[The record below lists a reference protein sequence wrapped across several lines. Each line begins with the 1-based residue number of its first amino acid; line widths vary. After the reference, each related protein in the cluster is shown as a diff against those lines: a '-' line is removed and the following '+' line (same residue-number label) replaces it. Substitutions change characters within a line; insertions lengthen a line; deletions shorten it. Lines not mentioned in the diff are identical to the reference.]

1 MLLFDPRQ
9 GDAEDDSSSPKSR
22 SLLAIAGSLFAEIS
36 LPKLVLAWVV
46 SILLPT
52 VLLGSVP
59 LIATAWLAKVSE
71 VTAERAEFGAVLLLF
86 AGIVAGLI
94 GLRPLLRT
102 IEANFWSLNA
112 LAIQPGYVFCREAV
126 RYLIEHTFGK
136 DSRIVPRSQLREV
149 SSAGAAI
156 VLCAFGVSI
165 AALTWPASHWVGTVT
180 DVLSLHRLIL
190 PILANTVVVMAIY
203 LAIASLVWG
212 FADASMDQPT
222 DLRTFD
228 RAPGGPTWRVAHL
241 SDVHFVGEHYGFRIE
256 CGRNGPR
263 GNVRFTNIMARLEA
277 IHSAR
282 PFDIILISGDMT
294 DAGRATEWAE
304 FLDAVAWHPV
314 LADRMV
320 VLPGN
325 HDLNI
330 VDRLNPARLDLPFS
344 PGKRLRQM
352 RALSIITAIQGQRVR
367 VVDPRS
373 GKFDRTLAEAVAPY
387 RQQIAAFTETGSLR
401 LSIGLGRVWDDQFP
415 MILPPAPEDSLG
427 MAILNSNTEAH
438 FSFTN
443 ALGVIS
449 TEQMTRLAA
458 MIRQFPRARWIV
470 ALHHHLVE
478 YPTSMAALSERIGTA
493 LVNGSWFVRKLKPVA
508 ARAIVMHG
516 HRHIDWIGV
525 CGELK
530 IVSAPSPVMGAK
542 NDGTAYFLIHTL
554 APGADGRILLLE
566 PARIEIVGVN
576 DGDES
581 CLSSGARLA
590 LAEQV
595 GHPPAERMLAAEGE
609 NGKRDRNT
617 NKGADETP

>member
-46 SILLPT
+46 SILLPAL
-52 VLLGSVP
+52 LLGSVP
-59 LIATAWLAKVSE
+59 LVATAWFAKVSE
-71 VTAERAEFGAVLLLF
+71 VTAELAEFGAVLLLL
-86 AGIVAGLI
+86 AAIALGLI

-102 IEANFWSLNA
+102 VEANFWSLNA

-126 RYLIEHTFGK
+126 RYLIEHAFGK
-136 DSRIVPRSQLREV
+136 DGRIVPRSQIREV

-156 VLCAFGVSI
+156 ILCALGASI
-165 AALTWPASHWVGTVT
+165 AALAWPTSHWVGTVT

-190 PILANTVVVMAIY
+190 PILANTIVVMSIY
-203 LAIASLVWG
+203 LAVASLIWG

-222 DLRTFD
+222 DLPAFD

-263 GNVRFTNIMARLEA
+263 GNVRFGDIMTRLEA
-277 IHSAR
+277 IHSVR

-304 FLDAVAWHPV
+304 FLDAVVRHPV
-314 LADRMV
+314 LADRMII
-320 VLPGN
+320 LPGN

-330 VDRLNPARLDLPFS
+330 VDRLNPARLDLLFS

-352 RALSIITAIQGQRVR
+352 RALSIITAMQGQRVR
-367 VVDPRS
+367 VADPRS
-373 GKFDRTLAEAVAPY
+373 GKFDRTLAEAVVPY
-387 RQQIAAFTETGSLR
+387 RRQIADFSDSGSFR
-401 LSIGLGRVWDDQFP
+401 LSIGLARVWDDQFP
-415 MILPPAPEDSLG
+415 MILPPAADDGLG
-427 MAILNSNTEAH
+427 VAILNSNTEAH

-449 TEQMTRLAA
+449 TDQMTKLTAVV
-458 MIRQFPRARWIV
+458 RQFPQARWIV

-493 LVNGSWFVRKLKPVA
+493 LVNGSWFVRKLQPFA
-508 ARAIVMHG
+508 ARTVVMHG
-516 HRHIDWIGV
+516 HRHIDWIGAS
-525 CGELK
+525 GKLK

-542 NDGTAYFLIHTL
+542 NEEATCFLIHTL

-566 PARIEIVGVN
+566 PERIEIAGVN
-576 DGDES
+576 ADDAS
-581 CLSSGARLA
+581 RLSSYA
-590 LAEQV
+590 
-595 GHPPAERMLAAEGE
+595 
-609 NGKRDRNT
+609 
-617 NKGADETP
+617 

>member
-46 SILLPT
+46 SILLPAL
-52 VLLGSVP
+52 LLGSVP
-59 LIATAWLAKVSE
+59 LIATAWFAKVSE
-71 VTAERAEFGAVLLLF
+71 VTAEAAEFGAIVLLL
-86 AGIVAGLI
+86 AAVAVGLI

-112 LAIQPGYVFCREAV
+112 LAVQPGYVFCREAV

-136 DSRIVPRSQLREV
+136 DSRIVPTSQIREV

-156 VLCAFGVSI
+156 ILCVFGVSI
-165 AALTWPASHWVGTVT
+165 AALIWPASHWVGTVT

-190 PILANTVVVMAIY
+190 PILANTVVVMSIY
-203 LAIASLVWG
+203 LAVASLIWG
-212 FADASMDQPT
+212 FADATMDQPI

-228 RAPGGPTWRVAHL
+228 RAPGGPTWRIAHL
-241 SDVHFVGEHYGFRIE
+241 SDVHFVGEQYGFRIE

-263 GNVRFTNIMARLEA
+263 GNVRFKDVMARLEA
-277 IHSAR
+277 IHRVR

-304 FLDAVAWHPV
+304 FLDAVARHPV
-314 LADRMV
+314 LAERMIL
-320 VLPGN
+320 LPGN

-387 RQQIAAFTETGSLR
+387 RRQIAAFSDSGGFR

-415 MILPPAPEDSLG
+415 MILPPAAEDGLG
-427 MAILNSNTEAH
+427 IAILNSNTEAH

-449 TEQMTRLAA
+449 SDQMTRLGAVV
-458 MIRQFPRARWIV
+458 RQFPRARWIV

-493 LVNGSWFVRKLKPVA
+493 LVNGSWFVRKLKRFA
-508 ARAIVMHG
+508 ARTVVMHG

-542 NDGTAYFLIHTL
+542 NEGTSYFLIHTL

-566 PARIEIVGVN
+566 PERVEIAGVR

-581 CLSSGARLA
+581 CLSGCA
-590 LAEQV
+590 
-595 GHPPAERMLAAEGE
+595 
-609 NGKRDRNT
+609 
-617 NKGADETP
+617 

>member
-36 LPKLVLAWVV
+36 LPKLALAWTV
-46 SILLPT
+46 SILLPA

-59 LIATAWLAKVSE
+59 LVATAWLAKVSGMTGE
-71 VTAERAEFGAVLLLF
+71 LAELGAILLLF
-86 AGIVAGLI
+86 AAVVVGLF

-126 RYLIEHTFGK
+126 RYLIEHAFGK
-136 DSRIVPRSQLREV
+136 DSRIVPRSQIREV

-156 VLCAFGVSI
+156 ILCAFGVSV

-190 PILANTVVVMAIY
+190 PILANTVVVMSIY
-203 LAIASLVWG
+203 LAAASLIWG

-228 RAPGGPTWRVAHL
+228 RASGGPTWRIAHL
-241 SDVHFVGEHYGFRIE
+241 SDVHFVAEQYGFRIE

-263 GNVRFTNIMARLEA
+263 GNARFKDVMARLEA
-277 IHSAR
+277 IHSVR
-282 PFDIILISGDMT
+282 PFDLILISGDMT
-294 DAGRATEWAE
+294 DAGRSTEWAE
-304 FLDAVAWHPV
+304 FLDAVARHPV
-314 LADRMV
+314 LAERMI

-367 VVDPRS
+367 VADPRF

-387 RQQIAAFTETGSLR
+387 RRQIAAFSDSGSFR

-415 MILPPAPEDSLG
+415 MILPPATDDGLG

-449 TEQMTRLAA
+449 TDQMTRLTAV
-458 MIRQFPRARWIV
+458 IRQFPRARWVV

-493 LVNGSWFVRKLKPVA
+493 LVNGSWFVRKLKPFA
-508 ARAIVMHG
+508 ARTVVMHG

-525 CGELK
+525 CGKLK

-542 NDGTAYFLIHTL
+542 NEGTSYFLIHTL
-554 APGADGRILLLE
+554 APGDDGRILLLE
-566 PARIEIVGVN
+566 PERIEIAGVH

-581 CLSSGARLA
+581 CLAGCA
-590 LAEQV
+590 
-595 GHPPAERMLAAEGE
+595 
-609 NGKRDRNT
+609 
-617 NKGADETP
+617 

>member
-9 GDAEDDSSSPKSR
+9 GDAEDDSSSPNSR

-36 LPKLVLAWVV
+36 LPKLALAWLV
-46 SILLPT
+46 SILLPA

-59 LIATAWLAKVSE
+59 LVATAWLVKLSE
-71 VTAERAEFGAVLLLF
+71 ATAELAELGALLLLF
-86 AGIVAGLI
+86 AAVAVGLF

-126 RYLIEHTFGK
+126 RYLIEHMFGK
-136 DSRIVPRSQLREV
+136 DSRVVPRSQIREV

-156 VLCAFGVSI
+156 ILCAFGASI

-190 PILANTVVVMAIY
+190 PMLANTVVVMSIY
-203 LAIASLVWG
+203 LAAASLIWG

-228 RAPGGPTWRVAHL
+228 RASGGPVWRIAHL
-241 SDVHFVGEHYGFRIE
+241 SDVHFVGEQYGFRIE

-263 GNVRFTNIMARLEA
+263 GNVRFKDVMARLEA
-277 IHSAR
+277 IHSVR
-282 PFDIILISGDMT
+282 PFDLVLISGDMT
-294 DAGRATEWAE
+294 DAGRAAEWAE
-304 FLDAVAWHPV
+304 FLDAVARHPM
-314 LADRMV
+314 LAERMI

-387 RQQIAAFTETGSLR
+387 RRQIAAFSDSGSFR
-401 LSIGLGRVWDDQFP
+401 LSIGLARVWDDQFP
-415 MILPPAPEDSLG
+415 MILPPATEDGLG
-427 MAILNSNTEAH
+427 TAILNSNTEAH

-449 TEQMTRLAA
+449 TDQMTRLTAV
-458 MIRQFPRARWIV
+458 IRQFPRARWIV

-493 LVNGSWFVRKLKPVA
+493 LVNGSWFVRKLKSFA
-508 ARAIVMHG
+508 ARTVVMHG

-542 NDGTAYFLIHTL
+542 NEGTSYFLIHTL

-566 PARIEIVGVN
+566 PERVEIAGVH

-581 CLSSGARLA
+581 YLSGCA
-590 LAEQV
+590 
-595 GHPPAERMLAAEGE
+595 
-609 NGKRDRNT
+609 
-617 NKGADETP
+617 

>member
-36 LPKLVLAWVV
+36 LPKLALAWTI
-46 SILLPT
+46 SILLPA

-59 LIATAWLAKVSE
+59 LLATAWLAKVSG
-71 VTAERAEFGAVLLLF
+71 VTGELAELGAVLLLF
-86 AGIVAGLI
+86 VAVAVGLF

-126 RYLIEHTFGK
+126 RYLIEHVFGK
-136 DSRIVPRSQLREV
+136 DSRIVPRSQIREV

-156 VLCAFGVSI
+156 ILCAFGASI

-190 PILANTVVVMAIY
+190 PILANTVVVMSIY
-203 LAIASLVWG
+203 LAAASLIWG

-228 RAPGGPTWRVAHL
+228 RASGGPTWRIAHL
-241 SDVHFVGEHYGFRIE
+241 SDVHFVGEQYGFRIE

-263 GNVRFTNIMARLEA
+263 GNARFKDVMARLES
-277 IHSAR
+277 IHSVR
-282 PFDIILISGDMT
+282 PFDLVLISGDMT
-294 DAGRATEWAE
+294 DAGRSTEWAE
-304 FLDAVAWHPV
+304 FLDAVARHPV
-314 LADRMV
+314 LAERMI

-367 VVDPRS
+367 VADPRS

-387 RQQIAAFTETGSLR
+387 RRRIAAFSDSGSFR

-415 MILPPAPEDSLG
+415 MILPPATDDGLG

-449 TEQMTRLAA
+449 TDQMTRLTAV
-458 MIRQFPRARWIV
+458 IRQFPRARWIV

-493 LVNGSWFVRKLKPVA
+493 LVNGSWFVRKLKPFA
-508 ARAIVMHG
+508 ARTVVMHG

-525 CGELK
+525 CGKLK

-542 NDGTAYFLIHTL
+542 NEGTSYFLIHTL
-554 APGADGRILLLE
+554 APGDDGRILLLE
-566 PARIEIVGVN
+566 PERIEIAGVQ

-581 CLSSGARLA
+581 CLSSCA
-590 LAEQV
+590 
-595 GHPPAERMLAAEGE
+595 
-609 NGKRDRNT
+609 
-617 NKGADETP
+617 